1 MRPRARPEWPSL
13 RRPRARPNQ
22 AEGPLPLPLPLPLA
36 PSPSPSP
43 TPSPD
48 RADSKLSEKLSEAN
62 FKQFLSQHEMTL
74 VNFFAP

>member
-1 MRPRARPEWPSL
+1 MAEVATST
-13 RRPRARPNQ
+13 
-22 AEGPLPLPLPLPLA
+22 AEGPLPLPLTLPLA

-43 TPSPD
+43 SPNQ
-48 RADSKLSEKLSEAN
+48 ADSKLSEKLTEAN